1 MSYLSYTKSF
11 QGVGD
16 VFLNN
21 PKRYLPFIQL
31 LSNMM
36 DTDSDLTKAEREM
49 IAMDVSH
56 ANACHYCVD
65 SHCAV
70 LNKLG
75 ENLNATE
82 AAQLINQVDE
92 KMKAML
98 LFSRALTNDPE
109 KINQNEIKLLLE
121 KGWSEQAI
129 EDAIGVISTFAFLNR
144 LVDGLGIKGS
154 DEHFAQVSGM
164 VSQHGYG
171 PLVQMVQQKA
181 GKIQE

>member
-1 MSYLSYTKSF
+1 MSYLSYTKNF

-21 PKRYLPFIQL
+21 PGRYLPFVQL

-49 IAMDVSH
+49 IALDVSRT
-56 ANACHYCVD
+56 NACHYCVD

-75 ENLNATE
+75 ENVNATK
-82 AAQLINQVDE
+82 AAHLVDKADE

-98 LFSRALTNDPE
+98 LFSSTLTNNPE
-109 KINQNEIKLLLE
+109 KINQNEIKRLLE

-129 EDAIGVISTFAFLNR
+129 EDAIGVISTFAFLNKI
-144 LVDGLGIKGS
+144 VDGLGIVGS
-154 DEHFAQVSGM
+154 DEHFAQVSSM

-171 PLVQMVQQKA
+171 PLAQMVQQKA
-181 GKIQE
+181 GSIQE